1 MGDDAT
7 PQDGSISL
15 CLACG
20 ALSIFQEDLTLRKP
34 TSEEIG
40 EIMADD
46 EMRLMLAKMER
57 ARLLTM
63 RDKVVMDGRIR
74 NMPAPPDL

>member
-7 PQDGSISL
+7 PQEGSISL

-20 ALSIFQEDLTLRKP
+20 ALSLFQADLTLRKP
-34 TSEEIG
+34 TPEEIG
-40 EIMADD
+40 EIMLDD
-46 EMRLMLAKMER
+46 DMRVMLLKMER
-57 ARLLTM
+57 ARKLTM
-63 RDKVVMDGRIR
+63 RDKVVMNGRIR